1 MNSKLS
7 QLDSKQIYF
16 KVIEDEIFIW
26 VEYPESKSGMLKRTT
41 WTPKFGVKRDE
52 ILQHG
57 TIHYAKRTKNR
68 KSWTEMYAKWTS
80 MHLRSELFRWT
91 RKFRIYKPRK
101 QCLISASNTFSILVS
116 EDAGFLS
123 SWSLKWIKAAWHPIR
138 RMRTWKKRADA
149 VKMRSKILIVA
160 TWGDPMIKHAHYT
173 SSFGLRLRFPC
184 LFTNLL
190 LLRGTR
196 LWQARPRVPFPTAR
210 LEIGVQRR
218 LPARWNK

>member
-1 MNSKLS
+1 MGPSTMRKG
-7 QLDSKQIYF
+7 Q
-16 KVIEDEIFIW
+16 
-26 VEYPESKSGMLKRTT
+26 RT
-41 WTPKFGVKRDE
+41 G
-52 ILQHG
+52 
-57 TIHYAKRTKNR
+57 NR
-68 KSWTEMYAKWTS
+68 EQRCMQKWKS
-80 MHLRSELFRWT
+80 MHLCSELFRWT

-160 TWGDPMIKHAHYT
+160 TWGDPMIKHSHYT
-173 SSFGLRLRFPC
+173 SSFRLRLRFPC

-190 LLRGTR
+190 LLRGTT
-196 LWQARPRVPFPTAR
+196 LWQARTRVPFPTAR

>member
-1 MNSKLS
+1 
-7 QLDSKQIYF
+7 
-16 KVIEDEIFIW
+16 
-26 VEYPESKSGMLKRTT
+26 MLKRTT

-52 ILQHG
+52 ILQQG
-57 TIHYAKRTKNR
+57 TINCAKRTKNR
-68 KSWTEMYAKWTS
+68 KSWTEMYVKWKS

-101 QCLISASNTFSILVS
+101 QCSISASNTFSILVS

-173 SSFGLRLRFPC
+173 SSFGLRLQFPC